1 MSADARLLLINAA
14 EQLIAQHG
22 YAALSLRQVGVVA
35 GQRNNSAAQYHFGTK
50 DGLLEAILTTRSERG
65 EPRRRQLLAELDPET
80 VTVRPILEA
89 LILPGAETL
98 ATAGYPS
105 WIARFT
111 DRMITDLS
119 LGLIEQRWAEHFI
132 GALQAGALLERALP
146 EHDPRVVR
154 QRLSLLL
161 VLAARAF
168 AHLESQA
175 DRGHAVQV
183 EAIHRT
189 ADDLIDMGTVLLT
202 KPA

>member
-1 MSADARLLLINAA
+1 MNAA
-14 EQLIAQHG
+14 EQLIARHG

-50 DGLLEAILTTRSERG
+50 DALLEAIITTRSERG
-65 EPRRRQLLAELDPET
+65 ERRRRQLLAELDPER
-80 VTVRPILEA
+80 VTVRAVVAA

-119 LGLIEQRWAEHFI
+119 LGLIEPRWAGYFV
-132 GALQAGALLERALP
+132 GARQAGVLLERALP
-146 EHDPRVVR
+146 GHDPRVV
-154 QRLSLLL
+154 QHRLSMFI

-168 AHLESQA
+168 AHLEAQQA
-175 DRGHAVQV
+175 RGV
-183 EAIHRT
+183 ELGVDAIHRT
-189 ADDLIDMGTVLLT
+189 ADDLIDMGTVLLG
-202 KPA
+202 KPD